1 MRSTLTAR
9 GQTVV
14 PSEIRKKFHLTQ
26 AERLEWIIENNVL
39 RVIPVRQN
47 PVDEFRGGGR
57 GGAVA
62 RLLAERQSDEDTE

>member
-14 PSEIRKKFHLTQ
+14 PAEIRRKFHLTQ
-26 AERLEWIIENNVL
+26 ADRLEWVIENNIL

-47 PVDEFRGGGR
+47 PVDEFRGEGE
-57 GGAVA
+57 GGAVM
-62 RLLAERQSDEDTE
+62 RLLAEREKDRDME